1 MRNTMKNTMKYIK
14 QFRKLVLA
22 PVILVTVMISSCTDI
37 IDTSPYSSIDE
48 NAAFSTPSLCDL
60 SVTGMY
66 QAAQR
71 GDYGGAGRG
80 YPFGAAFVEQGDCR
94 GEDVVNIAAFYQYTY
109 EGTYTTGTAN
119 NVWMWSDTYRL
130 INRANIVLEGA
141 QIAADNGV
149 ITQAKADEY
158 KGEALAFRAMAHHLL
173 LVHFSRPYKD
183 TPTASHWG
191 VPYRKIP
198 NNTPANIE
206 TNAAMDRGT
215 VAQCYTDILAD
226 LNEAENLLP
235 LKAARSGKT
244 AVTRW
249 TKQAAAAMKTR
260 VYLHMYDWNNV
271 ITEAKKFETGG
282 TYAGTASLEASPNGA
297 FAALGYSTKE
307 NLISIENSATNNPT
321 VNGALASQYKRRQL
335 VCISPIAWRNPRW
348 LADDKRR
355 TSAVASSSGVVDAA
369 AMVFT
374 TGTNSVRFTNKY
386 KDEVGY
392 SDGSPMIRYA
402 EVLLNAAE
410 AYARNNDVTN
420 GLANLNLVRNRALAD
435 PVTQAYT
442 AASFADNVELLGAIL
457 DERRIE
463 LVMEGQRW
471 SDISRLQFCP
481 YFPIAGMPGKLA
493 NAMPANSEYT
503 LGTPYTGPYGVT
515 AKPYTDNRFLWPL
528 PAIETNAN
536 PVLAAQQNPGY

>member
-1 MRNTMKNTMKYIK
+1 MKNTMKYIK

-22 PVILVTVMISSCTDI
+22 PVILVAVMISSCTDI

-48 NAAFSTPSLCDL
+48 NAAFSTASLCEL
-60 SVTGMY
+60 SVNGMY

-71 GDYGGAGRG
+71 GDYAGAGRG
-80 YPFGAAFVEQGDCR
+80 YPFGAAFIEQGDCR

-141 QIAADNGV
+141 QVAADNGV

-158 KGEALAFRAMAHHLL
+158 KGEALAFRAMAHHIL

-215 VAQCYTDILAD
+215 VGQCYTDILAD

-235 LKAARSGKT
+235 LKASRSGKT

-260 VYLHMYDWNNV
+260 VYLHMYDWTNV
-271 ITEAKKFETGG
+271 INEAKKFETGG
-282 TYAGTASLEASPNGA
+282 TYTGTVSLTASPNGP
-297 FAALGYSTKE
+297 FTALGYNTSE
-307 NLISIENSATNNPT
+307 NIMSIENSATNNPT
-321 VNGALASQYKRRQL
+321 VNGALGSQYKRRQL
-335 VCISPIAWRNPRW
+335 VCLSPIIWRNPRW
-348 LADDKRR
+348 LADDMRR
-355 TSAVASSSGVVDAA
+355 TSAVATSAGVVDAA

-410 AYARNNDVTN
+410 AYARNSDVTN

-442 AASFADNVELLGAIL
+442 AASFADNVVLLGAIL

-481 YFPIAGMPGKLA
+481 HFPIAGMPGKLA
-493 NAMPANSEYT
+493 NSMPANTDFT
-503 LGTPYTGPYGVT
+503 LGTPYTPPGGVYAIT
-515 AKPYTDNRFLWPL
+515 PKPYTDNRFLWPL

>member
-1 MRNTMKNTMKYIK
+1 MKNTMNYIK

-22 PVILVTVMISSCTDI
+22 PVILVAVMISSCTDI

-48 NAAFSTPSLCDL
+48 NAAFSTASLCEL
-60 SVTGMY
+60 SVNGMY

-71 GDYGGAGRG
+71 GYYNGAGRG
-80 YPFGAAFVEQGDCR
+80 YPFGAAYVEQGDCR

-141 QIAADNGV
+141 QVLQITELSPRPKPTSTKARLWLSGLWLTISCSSISQGLIKTPLLPV
-149 ITQAKADEY
+149 I
-158 KGEALAFRAMAHHLL
+158 GECLTGRYRTTPRLTLKPMLPWIVAL
-173 LVHFSRPYKD
+173 S
-183 TPTASHWG
+183 G
-191 VPYRKIP
+191 
-198 NNTPANIE
+198 
-206 TNAAMDRGT
+206 
-215 VAQCYTDILAD
+215 QCYTDIVAD
-226 LNEAENLLP
+226 LNEAETLLP
-235 LKAARSGKT
+235 LRSARSGKT

-260 VYLHMYDWNNV
+260 VYLHMYDWTNV
-271 ITEAKKFETGG
+271 INEAKKFETGG
-282 TYAGTASLEASPNGA
+282 TYAGTASLTASPNGT
-297 FAALGYSTKE
+297 FAALGYNTSE
-307 NLISIENSATNNPT
+307 NLMSIENSATNNPT
-321 VNGALASQYKRRQL
+321 VNGALGSQYKRRQL
-335 VCISPIAWRNPRW
+335 VCLSPIVWRNPRW

-355 TSAVASSSGVVDAA
+355 TSAVATSAGVVDAA

-392 SDGSPMIRYA
+392 SDGAPMIRYA

-420 GLANLNLVRNRALAD
+420 GLASLNLVRNRALAD

-442 AASFADNVELLGAIL
+442 AASFADNIELLGAIL

-503 LGTPYTGPYGVT
+503 LGTPYTGPYGIT
-515 AKPYTDNRFLWPL
+515 PKPYTDNRFLWPL

>member
-1 MRNTMKNTMKYIK
+1 MKYIK

-22 PVILVTVMISSCTDI
+22 PVILVAMMIASCTDI
-37 IDTSPYSSIDE
+37 IDTSPFSSIDE
-48 NAAFSTPSLCDL
+48 NAAFSTASLCEL
-60 SVTGMY
+60 SVNGMY

-71 GDYGGAGRG
+71 GDYSGAGRG
-80 YPFGAAFVEQGDCR
+80 YPFGAAFIEQGDCR

-141 QIAADNGV
+141 QKAADNGV
-149 ITQAKADEY
+149 LTQAKADEY
-158 KGEALAFRAMAHHLL
+158 KGEALAFRAMAHHELL
-173 LVHFSRPYKD
+173 IHFSKPYKD
-183 TPTASHWG
+183 TPGATHWG

-206 TNAAMDRGT
+206 TNSAMDRGT
-215 VAQCYTDILAD
+215 VAECYQFILED
-226 LNEAENLLP
+226 LNAAESMLP
-235 LKAARSGKT
+235 LKATRSGKT

-260 VYLHMYDWNNV
+260 IYLHMYDWANV

-282 TYAGTASLEASPNGA
+282 TYAGTVSLEASPNGA

-335 VCISPIAWRNPRW
+335 VCMSPIIWRNPRW

-355 TSAVASSSGVVDAA
+355 TSAVASSAGAVDAN

-374 TGTNSVRFTNKY
+374 TGTGSVRFTNKY

-392 SDGSPMIRYA
+392 SDGAPMIRYA

-410 AYARNNDVTN
+410 AYARTNDVTK
-420 GLANLNLVRNRALAD
+420 GLASLNLVRDRALAD
-435 PVTQAYT
+435 PATQSYT
-442 AASFADNVELLGAIL
+442 AASFADNIELLGAIL

-463 LVMEGQRW
+463 FVFEGRRW
-471 SDISRLQFCP
+471 SDIHRLQFCP

-493 NAMPANSEYT
+493 NGMPANADYT
-503 LGTPYTGPYGVT
+503 LGTPYSGPLGIT
-515 AKPYTDNRFLWPL
+515 PKPYSDNRFLWPL